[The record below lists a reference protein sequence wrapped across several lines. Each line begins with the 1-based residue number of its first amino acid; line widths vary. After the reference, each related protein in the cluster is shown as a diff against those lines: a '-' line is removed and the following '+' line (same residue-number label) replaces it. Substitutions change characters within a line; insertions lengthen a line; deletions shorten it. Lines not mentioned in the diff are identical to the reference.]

1 MKPGQPTVVVTRVAE
16 RQWHALDDDRV
27 VGRGE
32 ASPRPDGRL
41 FLSIDVWHDAV
52 FDRLAGVMLP
62 ALPRP
67 LSTVVG
73 EDDVELTS
81 RWRRAGFAIRR
92 REWEYLV
99 PTAPAAPSAVTI
111 VPGREADI
119 ERLRE
124 LDRAIRAEVEA
135 GVGWHE
141 MPAEVLPRIPALD
154 PSKYTIAANGDEY
167 VGFLRL
173 APVTRQPRIGLV
185 AVRAAEQRRGIGRA
199 LLTHVLGALHDAGIE
214 TASAEVSET
223 NAAATALFDS
233 VGARRTGSNLEL
245 VLR

>member
-1 MKPGQPTVVVTRVAE
+1 MNPGHPAVVVTRVAE
-16 RQWHALDDDRV
+16 RQWHALDDGRV

-41 FLSIDVWHDAV
+41 FLSIDVWHGAV
-52 FDRLAGVMLP
+52 FDRLAEVMLP

-67 LSTVVG
+67 LSTVVD
-73 EDDVELTS
+73 EQDVELTS

-99 PTAPAAPSAVTI
+99 PTAQAAPSAVTI
-111 VPGREADI
+111 IPGREADV

-154 PSKYTIAANGDEY
+154 PSKYTIAADGDEY
-167 VGFLRL
+167 VGLLRL
-173 APVTRQPRIGLV
+173 AAVTRQPRIGLV
-185 AVRAAEQRRGIGRA
+185 AVRASEQRRGIGRA
-199 LLTHVLGALHDAGIE
+199 LLNHVLGALHNAGIE
-214 TASAEVSET
+214 TASAEVSEANT
-223 NAAATALFDS
+223 AATALFDGA
-233 VGARRTGSNLEL
+233 GARRAGSNLEL